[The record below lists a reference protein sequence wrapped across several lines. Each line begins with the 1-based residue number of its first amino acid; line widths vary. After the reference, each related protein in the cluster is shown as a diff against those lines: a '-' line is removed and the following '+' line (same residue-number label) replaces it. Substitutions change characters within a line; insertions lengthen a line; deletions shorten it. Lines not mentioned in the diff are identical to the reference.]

1 MSITV
6 AGLVLSLLTPK
17 FLPWEELPSLLHF
30 VFLEKR
36 RIHPFRSKRLQ
47 LCRLTHVDCVSA
59 SVLGPIYGWKH
70 PRLYRDKANA
80 VHLLAAANVQYT
92 LGVGANN
99 GPPNTLWGSLFL
111 HQLMPILNR
120 LLTDIIIII
129 ALTGKTKHRCWFWFS
144 LYFIWQIEN
153 HISTSK
159 HLPTVS
165 LYGIGNKGIRGSHLP
180 FWSNMFISTTGH
192 MATPKSQWK
201 ESIVNEAW
209 RIKNCLIGTRYV
221 YSNKLAIY
229 TLKVQKVPKHVNGA
243 RLG

>member
-1 MSITV
+1 MLIV
-6 AGLVLSLLTPK
+6 LVLACLALFTVESIRGYTEIKLTRCICFPPQMCNTHLVLAQMWVRLVYYMLAPIFFLIVIHLFFK
-17 FLPWEELPSLLHF
+17 FRQ
-30 VFLEKR
+30 K
-36 RIHPFRSKRLQ
+36 
-47 LCRLTHVDCVSA
+47 
-59 SVLGPIYGWKH
+59 
-70 PRLYRDKANA
+70 
-80 VHLLAAANVQYT
+80 
-92 LGVGANN
+92 N

-180 FWSNMFISTTGH
+180 FWSNMFISTTGR
-192 MATPKSQWK
+192 Q
-201 ESIVNEAW
+201 I
-209 RIKNCLIGTRYV
+209 
-221 YSNKLAIY
+221 
-229 TLKVQKVPKHVNGA
+229 
-243 RLG
+243 

>member
-1 MSITV
+1 MSLSRHCYIATFQLPGMSIPS
-6 AGLVLSLLTPK
+6 GSFCLGRNFLLC
-17 FLPWEELPSLLHF
+17 F
-30 VFLEKR
+30 
-36 RIHPFRSKRLQ
+36 I
-47 LCRLTHVDCVSA
+47 
-59 SVLGPIYGWKH
+59 
-70 PRLYRDKANA
+70 
-80 VHLLAAANVQYT
+80 
-92 LGVGANN
+92 
-99 GPPNTLWGSLFL
+99 LFS
-111 HQLMPILNR
+111 
-120 LLTDIIIII
+120 
-129 ALTGKTKHRCWFWFS
+129 W
-144 LYFIWQIEN
+144 IEN

-243 RLG
+243 RVIIYWQNIGNEDCSCCTCCIITYSKVSVTSWSHEEFLTLLQLIAWFIQSYDCTVVDLT